1 MMQLIISILS
11 ILSIITSF
19 IAIFLILTRDTDVA
33 NIVSHY
39 REQIDN
45 LKEETTYAIYEIQ
58 KSSKKQIKTSSND
71 IVEKLKP
78 ISEVYNDTIENNL
91 KLITEQTKTISQL
104 NDEIRKR
111 DAIIERKI
119 KQIKRLKN
127 DI

>member
-39 REQIDN
+39 KEQIDN

-104 NDEIRKR
+104 NDEIKKR

>member
-1 MMQLIISILS
+1 MQLIISILS

-39 REQIDN
+39 KEQIDN

-104 NDEIRKR
+104 NDEIKKR

>member
-1 MMQLIISILS
+1 MQLIISILS